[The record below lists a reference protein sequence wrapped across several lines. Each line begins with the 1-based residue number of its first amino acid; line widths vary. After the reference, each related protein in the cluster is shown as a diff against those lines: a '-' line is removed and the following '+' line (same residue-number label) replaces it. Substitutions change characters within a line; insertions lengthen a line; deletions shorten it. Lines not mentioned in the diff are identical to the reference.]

1 MTSFKAFKANELF
14 SVHSNPQLDKRYFNF
29 SQNGRYPY
37 FTRTVLNNGIAGY
50 VDYLDDEHLTKGGV
64 LAVGMLGLKFFY
76 VDRDF
81 YSGQFTK
88 HIRPKGFVLTRRTA
102 LYFKTIFDKSTAI
115 YQGGLVRDFANLFN
129 NTDVELPIDEDGKI
143 DFSYMENRVR
153 ELEAERIRELETYLK
168 ATGLSDYI
176 LTPAEQSVVAEF
188 RERERERE
196 SRLTPFRI
204 GDLFA
209 NIQQGSRLTK
219 NNQLTGSLAFIMSGT
234 TNTGLVGHISN
245 PVPTFPKNSITVD
258 IFGNVFYR
266 DYIFAASDDVG
277 VLWNDD
283 NHFNSYHMLYLASAI
298 KVSLAGMFDYG
309 RKLRISQ
316 VKPYKVYL
324 PVDLN
329 GQLNLD
335 FMELFIRAQQ
345 KLTIKNVVEWHA
357 KYISAVRDA
366 CAA

>member
-196 SRLTPFRI
+196 R
-204 GDLFA
+204 
-209 NIQQGSRLTK
+209 
-219 NNQLTGSLAFIMSGT
+219 
-234 TNTGLVGHISN
+234 
-245 PVPTFPKNSITVD
+245 
-258 IFGNVFYR
+258 
-266 DYIFAASDDVG
+266 
-277 VLWNDD
+277 
-283 NHFNSYHMLYLASAI
+283 
-298 KVSLAGMFDYG
+298 
-309 RKLRISQ
+309 
-316 VKPYKVYL
+316 
-324 PVDLN
+324 
-329 GQLNLD
+329 
-335 FMELFIRAQQ
+335 E
-345 KLTIKNVVEWHA
+345 
-357 KYISAVRDA
+357 
-366 CAA
+366 